1 MSAESNTKKIRLIL
15 SDVDGVLT
23 DGRVVLDN
31 QGIESKQFNIR
42 DGLGIRLWQRAG
54 HQFAI
59 VTGRS
64 SHVVQI
70 RSGELGIEIVRQ
82 GVADKVPVVRDIL
95 EQLELEPNEA
105 CYIGDDL
112 PDVPAMNHVAL
123 AVAPADACAEAREAA
138 QLVTKAAGGKGAVR
152 EAIEYLLRGQ
162 KRWDELI
169 KKYVTVQ
176 DRSETE

>member
-1 MSAESNTKKIRLIL
+1 MTSESDLKKIRVIL

-31 QGIESKQFNIR
+31 QGIESKQFHIR

-54 HQFAI
+54 NRFAI

-70 RSGELGIEIVRQ
+70 RATELGIETVRQ
-82 GVADKVPVVRDIL
+82 GVTDKLHVVREVL
-95 EQLELEPNEA
+95 AALSVRPEEA
-105 CYIGDDL
+105 CFIGDDL

-123 AVAPADACAEAREAA
+123 AIAPADACEETRGAA
-138 QLVTKAAGGKGAVR
+138 HFVTKAAGGQGAVR
-152 EAIEYLLRGQ
+152 EAIEYVLRAQ
-162 KRWDELI
+162 SRWDELI
-169 KKYVTVQ
+169 KKYVA
-176 DRSETE
+176 